1 MKLQSF
7 EGQIE
12 GLYPADGGHMRTA
25 QVRVL
30 SINGEPLPQDGQS
43 VNVALQPNDDSHMGD
58 HVFGKVVINDNG
70 EVQQISEMTTKAP
83 GPNEPAPSE
92 LEKVYGRIADTTS
105 NPCGLSILKVDVI
118 TMDEQPTPN
127 TRLQFA
133 VAAKHTPKGAYF
145 EAKIRFDEEGKVVQ
159 VVDFKIVPSPVFSAI
174 GDCVPV
180 PDSDDFSIVAV
191 VAHFIGDTHE
201 IYQPCDLVIQAQLAH
216 RFNVVSSRTRIA
228 DPDEP
233 GAASEPGA
241 VSGTIVG
248 VAEISELHSNRKVDG
263 YCLLT
268 VAADTICGHEVKR
281 KNKFCFIIPTA
292 TDFKRGKRVTFKT
305 ECELTKAECKHKR
318 V

>member
-43 VNVALQPNDDSHMGD
+43 VNVALQPNDNFQTGD
-58 HVFGKVVINDNG
+58 HVFGKVVVNNG

-83 GPNEPAPSE
+83 DLTKPTTT

-145 EAKIRFDEEGKVVQ
+145 EAKIQFDQEGKVVQ

-180 PDSDDFSIVAV
+180 PDSDDFRIVAV

-201 IYQPCDLVIQAQLAH
+201 IYQPCDLVIPAEFAH
-216 RFNVVSSRTRIA
+216 RFNVLRSRTRIA
-228 DPDEP
+228 DPGEL
-233 GAASEPGA
+233 GT

-248 VAEISELHSNRKVDG
+248 VAKISELHSNRKVEG
-263 YCLLT
+263 HCLLT

-281 KNKFCFIIPTA
+281 KNQFCFIIPTA
-292 TDFKRGKRVTFKT
+292 TDFKRGSRITLKT
-305 ECELTKAECKHKR
+305 ECEPTKAECKHKR